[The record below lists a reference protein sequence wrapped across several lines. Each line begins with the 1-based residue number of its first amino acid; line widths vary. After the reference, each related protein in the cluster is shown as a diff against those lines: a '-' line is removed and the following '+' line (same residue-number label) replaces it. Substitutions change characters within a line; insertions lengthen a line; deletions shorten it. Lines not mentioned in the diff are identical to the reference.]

1 VATGDLN
8 AANDSL
14 NDITNVIGTPSPTMT
29 FNPGQLVAGE
39 QAAVA
44 VTLPTS
50 FPHDVTG
57 AISMTFNSTAVI
69 PLDDPAIQFASGG
82 RSANFT
88 IPANTTMA
96 IFGSQSQAG
105 PLAFQTGTVAGNFT
119 FAGAWTAGS
128 IQKNFSPSASVA
140 EGLKI
145 PIQAPVI
152 DSIET
157 SNQDGLLVSVTLYST
172 PREVTQLTL
181 TFKTNP
187 RVSFSC
193 AAQSGCSSFGQTLIL
208 DVEKFFTEWFTSDTV
223 YGSLSVLHVPL
234 SIAGGKLR
242 GTVDVTLS
250 NSSGVSNTKSFN
262 LQ

>member
-1 VATGDLN
+1 
-8 AANDSL
+8 
-14 NDITNVIGTPSPTMT
+14 MT
-29 FNPGQLVAGE
+29 F
-39 QAAVA
+39 
-44 VTLPTS
+44 
-50 FPHDVTG
+50 D
-57 AISMTFNSTAVI
+57 STAVI
-69 PLDDPAIQFASGG
+69 PLDDPAIQLATGG

-96 IFGSQSQAG
+96 VFDLQSQAG
-105 PLAFQTGTVAGNFT
+105 PLAFQTGTVSGNFT
-119 FAGAWTAGS
+119 FAGTLTAGT
-128 IQKNFSPSASVA
+128 IQKNFSPSTSVA
-140 EGLKI
+140 AGLKI

-157 SNQDGLLVSVTLYST
+157 SNQGGLVVSITLSST

-187 RVSFSC
+187 RVSLSC
-193 AAQSGCSSFGQTLIL
+193 AAQSGCSAFGQTLIL
-208 DVEKFFTEWFTSDTV
+208 DVRKFFTEWFTSDTI

-242 GTVDVTLS
+242 GTIDVTLS